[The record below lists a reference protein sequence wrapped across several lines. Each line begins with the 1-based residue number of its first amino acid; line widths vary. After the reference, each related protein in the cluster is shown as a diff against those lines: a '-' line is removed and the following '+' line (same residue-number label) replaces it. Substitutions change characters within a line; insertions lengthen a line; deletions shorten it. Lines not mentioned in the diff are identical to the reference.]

1 MCGRV
6 RTEGVLAV
14 MTDTVMD
21 DAKEMTS
28 GWGWY
33 LAAGIAWVL
42 FSFIVLSFNFR
53 TVWAIAIFFGIGFII
68 GGIMELAVA
77 AVSPG
82 WKWLYITIGII
93 SIIAGIVAL
102 AWPGETFLVLAA
114 IIGWLLLFYG
124 IVDVV
129 VSIGTRHIQDL
140 WWLQL
145 IVGIAMM
152 LLGLWAIAPDNQT
165 VSTWRGTV
173 LLVFWVGIAALMR
186 GISDIIVG
194 FRVRSAHK
202 ALTKLAA

>member
-102 AWPGETFLVLAA
+102 VWPGETFLVLAA

-145 IVGIAMM
+145 IAGIAMM

-194 FRVRSAHK
+194 FRVRPAHK
-202 ALTKLAA
+202 ALTTLAA

>member
-102 AWPGETFLVLAA
+102 VWPGETFLVLAA

-202 ALTKLAA
+202 ALTK

>member
-102 AWPGETFLVLAA
+102 VWPGETFLVLAA

-145 IVGIAMM
+145 IAGIAMI
-152 LLGLWAIAPDNQT
+152 LLGLWAIAPDNET

>member
-102 AWPGETFLVLAA
+102 VWPGETFLVLAA

-145 IVGIAMM
+145 IAGIAMM

>member
-1 MCGRV
+1 
-6 RTEGVLAV
+6 

-102 AWPGETFLVLAA
+102 VWPGETFLVLAA

-145 IVGIAMM
+145 IAGIAMI

>member
-1 MCGRV
+1 
-6 RTEGVLAV
+6 

-102 AWPGETFLVLAA
+102 VWPGETFLVLAA

>member
-6 RTEGVLAV
+6 RRKEVVAV
-14 MTDTVMD
+14 MADTVMD

-53 TVWAIAIFFGIGFII
+53 TVWAIAIFFGIGFIV

-145 IVGIAMM
+145 ILGIAMM
-152 LLGLWAIAPDNQT
+152 GIGLWAIAPDNQT

-194 FRVRSAHK
+194 FRVRAAHK
-202 ALTKLAA
+202 ALTNGAA

>member
-102 AWPGETFLVLAA
+102 VWPGETFLVLAA

>member
-53 TVWAIAIFFGIGFII
+53 TVWAIAIFFGIGFIV

-102 AWPGETFLVLAA
+102 VWPGETFLVLAA